1 MKKLSLFIVLFW
13 TANAHAG
20 LFHHVIKPV
29 GKAIASASVATS
41 KAVVGGGTTAAKA
54 VVDGSSTAGK
64 AAVDGS
70 TTAAK
75 ASGKAVKKVV
85 V

>member
-1 MKKLSLFIVLFW
+1 MKKFSLLIVLFW
-13 TANAHAG
+13 AANAHAG
-20 LFHHVIKPV
+20 LFSHVIKPV
-29 GKAIASASVATS
+29 GKAVASASVATS

-54 VVDGSSTAGK
+54 AADGSTTAAK
-64 AAVDGS
+64 TAVDGG

>member
-1 MKKLSLFIVLFW
+1 MKKLSLVIVLLW

-20 LFHHVIKPV
+20 LFNHVIKPV
-29 GKAIASASVATS
+29 GKAVASASVATS
-41 KAVVGGGTTAAKA
+41 KAVAGGGTTAAKA
-54 VVDGSSTAGK
+54 
-64 AAVDGS
+64 AADGS